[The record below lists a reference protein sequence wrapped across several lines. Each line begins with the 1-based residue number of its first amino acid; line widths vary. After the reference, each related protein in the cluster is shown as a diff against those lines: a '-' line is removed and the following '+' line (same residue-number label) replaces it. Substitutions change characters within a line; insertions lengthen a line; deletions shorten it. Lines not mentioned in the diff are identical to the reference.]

1 MYSVS
6 RIQERDVEDVM
17 KFMKRTFFIDEPLYK
32 GIGYC
37 NSEHDDTPDLD
48 AFCREALPGISFM
61 AKDGG
66 DNIVATLICGISP
79 IVNPTDFL
87 SALKN
92 CKCPKYKK
100 VIQMMILREV
110 IMEIWNIYPEE
121 KQVFEIK
128 MASTDSK
135 WRNKGIMNKLMKEAE
150 NAAKELNIRVLR
162 IETSSAYSAKSA
174 ERHGFKCVFNR
185 VYTDFMLDGRP
196 LIVTEPPHLEDRVY
210 VKELY

>member
-6 RIQERDVEDVM
+6 RICERDVEDVM
-17 KFMKRTFFIDEPLYK
+17 TFMKRTFFIDEPLYK
-32 GIGYC
+32 GVGYC
-37 NSEHDDTPDLD
+37 NSASDDTPDLD
-48 AFCREALPGISFM
+48 EFCRAALPGVSLM
-61 AKDGG
+61 AKNEEGS
-66 DNIVATLICGISP
+66 IVATLICGISP

-110 IMEIWNIYPEE
+110 IMEIWNIYPNE

-128 MASTDSK
+128 MASTDAK
-135 WRNKGIMNKLMKEAE
+135 WRNKGIMNQLMKEAE

-174 ERHGFKCVFNR
+174 ERHGYKCVFSR
-185 VYTDFMLDGRP
+185 AYTEFMLDGKP
-196 LIVTEPPHLEDRVY
+196 LILPEPPHTKDNVY